1 VDGVEVTRKVN
12 GRERRAASRESLLVV
27 DDDPNIHPL
36 IDFYLEDVVDRIL
49 HAESPEAGL
58 RCARECRPG
67 VVLLDIDMPGMD
79 GFEVCRELKRDEDT
93 RDIPV
98 LFLTVEKQEH
108 QVARALDS
116 GGTDYVTKPF
126 SHVVLQARVRAALR
140 TKRLIELFKKEARID
155 WLTGLPTRRV
165 LEGALERQ
173 WSERRRRDEPF
184 AIALLDLDHFK
195 SINDRFGHGV
205 GDEVLTRVGKTLQDS
220 LRGHELACRYGGE
233 EFALLLRGAEESE
246 SRQAVQRVLEGIREI
261 QLTVG
266 DRSVG
271 IAASAGLANVQGA
284 GKTVGTKRVL
294 EVADQALYRA
304 KAEGRDRIVS
314 VTVDTSS

>member
-1 VDGVEVTRKVN
+1 MGAEGARSVN
-12 GRERRAASRESLLVV
+12 EPEQRTTAGESLLVV
-27 DDDPNIHPL
+27 DDDPDIHPL
-36 IDFYLEDVVDRIL
+36 IDFYLENVVERIL

-58 RCARECRPG
+58 QCARECRPG
-67 VVLLDIDMPGMD
+67 VVLLDIDMPGMN

-98 LFLTVEKQEH
+98 LFLTVEKQDH

-165 LEGALERQ
+165 LESALERQ

-184 AIALLDLDHFK
+184 AVALLDLDHFK

-233 EFALLLRGAEESE
+233 EFALLLRGVEEDDAE
-246 SRQAVQRVLEGIREI
+246 RAVQRMLDGIRKI
-261 QLTVG
+261 QVPVG
-266 DRSVG
+266 DRNLEV
-271 IAASAGLANVQGA
+271 AASAGLATVRGV
-284 GKTVGTKRVL
+284 GKTIGTKRIL
-294 EVADQALYRA
+294 ELADQALYRA
-304 KAEGRDRIVS
+304 KANGRDRVVS
-314 VTVDTSS
+314 VRTDASA